1 MQIKVP
7 LDAGYINGKY
17 AKQATKTIQGKPC
30 VSFPIEISEVPTSA
44 KSLAF
49 MLLDF
54 DSIPVCGLPWIH
66 WVAANVNPMTNLI
79 PENASQSGLVKMT
92 RGKNTLAG
100 PVFGPLDPKISEH
113 YTGPFPPDQPH
124 DYTLTMFALDKK
136 LPLKNG
142 FWLNQML
149 HAMKGHVLD
158 KAKFIVPAKN

>member
-17 AKQATKTIQGKPC
+17 AKQATQTIQGKPC
-30 VSFPIEISEVPTSA
+30 VSFPIEISEVPTQA

-49 MLLDF
+49 ALIDW
-54 DSIPVCGLPWIH
+54 DSIPVCGCPWIH
-66 WVAANVNPMTNLI
+66 WVGANLNPMTTLI
-79 PENASQSGLVKMT
+79 PANASQSGIVKMT

-100 PVFGPLDPKISEH
+100 PVGGQLDPKISEH

-124 DYTLTMFALDKK
+124 DYTLYFYALDQK

-142 FWLNQML
+142 FWFNQL
-149 HAMKGHVLD
+149 RRAMRGHVLA
-158 KAKFIVPAKN
+158 KAQFIVPAKN